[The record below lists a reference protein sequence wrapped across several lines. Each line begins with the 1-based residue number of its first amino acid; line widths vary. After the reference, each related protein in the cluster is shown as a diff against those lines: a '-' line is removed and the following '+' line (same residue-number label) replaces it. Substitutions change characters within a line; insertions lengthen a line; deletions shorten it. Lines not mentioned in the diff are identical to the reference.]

1 MATNIQPVKTPL
13 SVQRKLS
20 LAVGLL
26 SFMAFIIQGLS
37 TTWGFA
43 GVGQQLTETVLVFV
57 GAINIFFL
65 GDTSRKVTEEN
76 KDEKDN

>member
-1 MATNIQPVKTPL
+1 MATNIHPVKTPI

-26 SFMAFIIQGLS
+26 SFAAFIVQGLS

-43 GVGQQLTETVLVFV
+43 GVGEQLTQTVLLFV
-57 GAINIFFL
+57 GGINIFFL
-65 GDTSRKVTEEN
+65 GDSARKITEEKKEN
-76 KDEKDN
+76 EES